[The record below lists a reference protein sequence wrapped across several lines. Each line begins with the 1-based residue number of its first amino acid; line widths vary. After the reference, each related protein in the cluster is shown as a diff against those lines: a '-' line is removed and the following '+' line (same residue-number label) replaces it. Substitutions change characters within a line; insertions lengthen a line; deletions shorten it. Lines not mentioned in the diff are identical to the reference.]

1 MTRYVTGIR
10 IGRDAIER
18 CEVLDEWQ
26 AMAKAIGAE
35 WCEFTAGFLDGRHYL
50 VVCDEEYH
58 VRQEYRRGD
67 PVTDFDNHEIFG
79 TCLIFRTDRG
89 GDTASLKEDEISL
102 LLAKLPQCVRH
113 IGEGSA

>member
-18 CEVLDEWQ
+18 CEVLDEWP

-35 WCEFTAGFLDGRHYL
+35 WCEFTAGFLDGRRYL

-67 PVTDFDNHEIFG
+67 PVTDFDDREIFG
-79 TCLIFRTDRG
+79 TCLIFRIGG

-102 LLAKLPQCVRH
+102 LLAKLPQCVRY
-113 IGEGSA
+113 IGEGAA